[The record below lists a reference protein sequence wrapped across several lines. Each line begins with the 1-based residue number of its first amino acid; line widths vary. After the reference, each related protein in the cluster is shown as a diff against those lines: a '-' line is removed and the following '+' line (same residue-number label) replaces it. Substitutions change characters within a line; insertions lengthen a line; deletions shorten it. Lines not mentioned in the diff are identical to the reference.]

1 VFLVDTGGKGIYY
14 QEVKNLQGRQI
25 MARLII
31 KSTESPAQVIEL
43 RTGLN
48 RFGRSAENDH
58 LVVDPSVSDRHCE
71 VLVEGDFV
79 FVRDLGST
87 NGTFVN
93 KELVKES
100 AIYAGQVL
108 RIGPVEMVL
117 DAPTAQLSLPE
128 LPKPIQPTAFMATLL
143 RDGYAACQ
151 NHGGRHA
158 IWECVQCHRC
168 YCDQCVRKLRRV
180 GGAYIKL
187 CAACSHPT
195 ELSPWA
201 VMMKKKKRSVF
212 GRLVGKIKNSFK
224 NTKHLFSGTDSTPP
238 QPPGAQPRA

>member
-1 VFLVDTGGKGIYY
+1 
-14 QEVKNLQGRQI
+14 

-48 RFGRSAENDH
+48 RFGRSADNDH

-93 KELVKES
+93 KQPVKET
-100 AIYAGQVL
+100 ALYTGQVL
-108 RIGPVEMVL
+108 QIGPVEMIL
-117 DAPTAQLSLPE
+117 DAPVAHLSLPE
-128 LPKPIQPTAFMATLL
+128 LPIPQQLTVTTTLL
-143 RDGYAACQ
+143 RDGYAACL

-158 IWECVQCHRC
+158 IWECTDCHRC

-212 GRLVGKIKNSFK
+212 GKLVGKIKNSFK
-224 NTKHLFSGTDSTPP
+224 NTKQLFTRNDSLPP